1 MGMISIREF
10 NASVSRTLAR
20 VEAGETIDITRN
32 GKVIAELKPKTRRK
46 TDDPEWQ
53 AAYARLKE
61 IMENGVI
68 RVGGPA
74 SYEER
79 TGR

>member
-32 GKVIAELKPKTRRK
+32 GKIIAELKPKTRR
-46 TDDPEWQ
+46 TIDDPERKK
-53 AAYARLKE
+53 AFDEFMNLLEK
-61 IMENGVI
+61 GVSL
-68 RVGGPA
+68 GGPA

-79 TGR
+79 IGR